1 MTDTP
6 KTDAVCGA
14 TPLDHVENLKRL
26 ARRLEREL
34 SETRNVAIALRD
46 WVDAVPQDVV
56 LPAMPGVDRDWVDSI
71 LANRNLVQPAKFKN
85 GHPTK

>member
-6 KTDAVCGA
+6 RTDAVSGS

-34 SETRNVAIALRD
+34 GETRDVALALRD
-46 WVDAVPQDVV
+46 WIDAVPQDVV

-71 LANRNLVQPAKFKN
+71 LANKKKSYERYSKRD
-85 GHPTK
+85 